1 MTDTAEGEIR
11 LQLEPETT
19 ADHLIVRVTPA
30 AAQELPEL
38 LDEHG
43 LPYSEVIE
51 LSEPSAWMEILSL
64 GLSSAGAGWLAVREV
79 VKAFV
84 DRNKG
89 KLIRINGIEAGG
101 YSRKDV
107 EALIDKVHEKSLEQ
121 EKLAKELRAARQEQD
136 EGSAR

>member
-1 MTDTAEGEIR
+1 MTETAEGEIR
-11 LQLEPETT
+11 LQLEPDTT

-30 AAQELPEL
+30 AAQELRGL

-64 GLSSAGAGWLAVREV
+64 GLSSAGGWLTVREV
-79 VKAFV
+79 VKPFV

-89 KLIRINGIEAGG
+89 KVVRINGIEAGG

-136 EGSAR
+136 ERGAR